1 MVSVLV
7 IFKQSLLLIN
17 QFSTFDCNRTIASI
31 KFLLF
36 IDILVSSANS
46 FLRIIMIDDKI
57 IIIII
62 DDIDKSLATVHTYHV
77 HTP

>member
-1 MVSVLV
+1 
-7 IFKQSLLLIN
+7 
-17 QFSTFDCNRTIASI
+17 
-31 KFLLF
+31 
-36 IDILVSSANS
+36 
-46 FLRIIMIDDKI
+46 MIDDKI